1 MPSKRRFT
9 LFLFIM
15 LLAGCSQKT
24 NEVIQVKDFPQE
36 VPNISDF
43 KSVDAEEVLKDSKPI
58 DYMMTPYDLTDSGL
72 FIGEENKKLISY
84 DLESK
89 KEEIIHTCT
98 DNSMYSNIILLD
110 SSDQYIVFKNT
121 DVAMKIDSF
130 CVYNIETKIIKLI
143 RESKNLNTLV
153 YDQAIIY
160 KDQIY
165 LFLCDVADNEFG
177 YTYNGYIYDLKKD
190 KLTLF
195 EDQNTT
201 GFGTIHNGKLY
212 YLNIDNVALTTKLI
226 EYDMESKE
234 KVTIMEGNQKD
245 GFFSDLKSDEERLYI
260 FVTKE
265 DDKSYCYRFDP
276 ETKNVEPYFVSEYI
290 DRVSESK
297 HYFVWTNYKNHPL
310 DRMHTMYYFLDIKKD
325 ILYQYDGSVIVQ
337 SNNGLVWTKFN
348 KDEREIPK
356 GEIYKKDNSTF
367 MYMKFS

>member
-36 VPNISDF
+36 VPNISEF

-58 DYMMTPYDLTDSGL
+58 NYMMTPYDLTDSGL

-98 DNSMYSNIILLD
+98 DNSMNSDIILLD

-121 DVAMKIDSF
+121 DVKQNKNSYY
-130 CVYNIETKIIKLI
+130 VYNIETKNTELI
-143 RESKNLNTLV
+143 RENKYKGSLTNDK
-153 YDQAIIY
+153 AIIY
-160 KDQIY
+160 KDYLYLYLNDSDDESKEIY
-165 LFLCDVADNEFG
+165 HS
-177 YTYNGYIYDLKKD
+177 YTYDIKKS
-190 KLTLF
+190 KLTQL
-195 EDQNTT
+195 EDIDLRSS
-201 GFGTIHNGKLY
+201 GTLHDDKLY
-212 YLNIDNVALTTKLI
+212 YLNMDYDSMTSKLF
-226 EYDMESKE
+226 EYDFETKE
-234 KVTIMEGNQKD
+234 KVMIMEGNQKD
-245 GFFSDLKSDEERLYI
+245 GNISNVKSDGERLYV
-260 FVTKE
+260 FVSKE
-265 DDKSYCYRFDP
+265 DKKSYCYRFDP
-276 ETKNVEPYFVSEYI
+276 KTKKVEPYFVS
-290 DRVSESK
+290 DGTSGLSASNN
-297 HYFVWTNYKNHPL
+297 YFVWVNYYNRPS

-325 ILYQYDGSVIVQ
+325 ILYQYDGSGIVQ

-356 GEIYKKDNSTF
+356 GEIYKKDNSTL